1 MGKYILLRKIDVAN
15 GFRDPYSAI
24 FESDDI
30 VKIEEEIKKR
40 VKDGCAVSKFRIVQD
55 VPFEFKCA
63 IALKKDEEFEAEWT
77 YWPGWAGNH
86 DRRIDDA
93 TCSKCGYKHP
103 VVRGSNAPEQLA
115 DHCPKCGRKMRKNE
129 T

>member
-15 GFRDPYSAI
+15 GFRDPYSVV

-55 VPFEFKCA
+55 IPFEFKCA
-63 IALKKDEEFEAEWT
+63 IKLNCEE
-77 YWPGWAGNH
+77 
-86 DRRIDDA
+86 DA
-93 TCSKCGYKHP
+93 NG
-103 VVRGSNAPEQLA
+103 
-115 DHCPKCGRKMRKNE
+115 
-129 T
+129 